1 MGVVGPKVDL
11 TYPVEH
17 LGEGADVLAQLN
29 KGGKFA
35 ELLAGA
41 AHPAVVVGPGVLKRA
56 DRSAILQQ
64 VGISPAPGIL
74 SPARKGL

>member
-11 TYPVEH
+11 TYPYEH
-17 LGEGADVLAQLN
+17 LGQGADALAQLN

-41 AHPAVVVGPGVLKRA
+41 AHPAVVVGPGILKRS
-56 DRSAILQQ
+56 DRSVILQQ
-64 VGISPAPGIL
+64 VGVPLAPGIL
-74 SPARKGL
+74 SPLPGRV